1 MAIGK
6 LKTDRQPAHDALVTE
21 AAKPPRKAPR
31 STGTPKRINFEV
43 DSATHAA
50 LKSRAA
56 AEGATISDVLRKAVN
71 EYLSK

>member
-6 LKTDRQPAHDALVTE
+6 LNKSQHPAPLVE
-21 AAKPPRKAPR
+21 QAGKRAAKGSSK
-31 STGTPKRINFEV
+31 PKRVNFEV
-43 DSATHAA
+43 DPATHAA

-56 AEGATISDVLRKAVN
+56 AQGETISDVLRKAVN